1 MPLGR
6 AYGEGQPFLVS
17 VPMVSS
23 AVAPGDTVS
32 SLVLLGHIGKKGLQN
47 DWRVPIWAEKNFT

>member
-17 VPMVSS
+17 VPMMPS
-23 AVAPGDTVS
+23 AVAPGEAVS
-32 SLVLLGHIGKKGLQN
+32 SLVLLGHIGKNYHINKMMYPGQ
-47 DWRVPIWAEKNFT
+47 RS